1 MRPFLDW
8 LSSPG
13 FNITRGWNTVDG
25 WIGPGKAEPF
35 DTQRRILGHCFT
47 LGENGKFPY
56 TTIVYSTVKKSGK
69 SMWEAAIGS
78 YYAEEA
84 PAGSEIFVCANDME
98 QASSLVFANMKYDAE
113 QKGYKTFKEEIRY
126 PNGTTARVLA
136 KEYKSAAGRQSD
148 LTLWDELWAFDSDRG
163 VRMWSEMTLIPTS
176 RYPMRV
182 IVTYAGYEN
191 ADPNLLLDLYKHI
204 VMKGKP
210 APGLEDIVDRRGVPV
225 CWVSQD
231 NRSFAYWDTEPR
243 LPWQTQDYYE
253 QEAALLPPL
262 QFLRLHRNMWVSN
275 EDQFIP
281 VEWFDAAVERGAQTG
296 LTAPLTMAQESPLR
310 NMPISL
316 AVDVGVKQDC
326 SAVVGVY
333 YDLKRARVGLACCSV
348 WNPKKMGEIDL
359 EATVEAYIHDVYK
372 KLKVISIVYDPSNFH
387 RSMTTLKNMRY
398 PMLEVPQSGDPMIKA
413 SKALY
418 DSLRNGTFESYPE
431 PELREHLKYAI
442 GKATPRGFRIAK
454 EKNSKY
460 PNDAAVALAMAVH
473 DAIERG
479 GMDTSKPIRIVSPFT
494 DHTRDM
500 GPYQRPRQKDDESW
514 LPEALRSRVY

>member
-8 LSSPG
+8 LRDTG
-13 FNITRGWNTVDG
+13 FHISRGWTTVDG
-25 WIGPGKAEPF
+25 WIGPGKADPF
-35 DTQRRILGHCFT
+35 DHQARILGHCLALT
-47 LGENGKFPY
+47 SEGKLPY
-56 TTIVYSTVKKSGK
+56 TTILFSTIKKSGK

-78 YYAEEA
+78 WYAEEA
-84 PAGSEIFVCANDME
+84 PPGSEIYVCANDME
-98 QASSLVFANMKYDAE
+98 QASSLVFANMKYDAD

-136 KEYKSAAGRQSD
+136 KEYKSAAGRQAD

-176 RYPMRV
+176 RYPLRV

-204 VMKGKP
+204 IVKGKP
-210 APGLEDIVDRRGVPV
+210 VPELEDITDRRGVPV
-225 CWVSQD
+225 CYTSQD
-231 NRSFAYWDTEPR
+231 GRSFGYWDTEPR
-243 LPWQTQDYYE
+243 LPWQTTDYYE
-253 QEAALLPPL
+253 QEAAMLPPL

-281 VEWFDAAVERGAQTG
+281 VEWFDAAVERGQAAG
-296 LTAPLTMAQESPLR
+296 LMGPLNMVSESPYR
-310 NMPISL
+310 TFPVSL

-326 SAVVGVY
+326 SAVVGTY
-333 YDLKRARVGLACCSV
+333 YDVKRGRVGLACCSV
-348 WNPKKMGEIDL
+348 WNPMKMGEIDL
-359 EATVEAYIHDVYK
+359 EATVEAYIHDIYK

-387 RSMTTLKNMRY
+387 RSMTTLKKSNY
-398 PMLEVPQSGDPMIKA
+398 PMFELTQSGDPMIKA

-418 DSLRNGTFESYPE
+418 DSLRNGTFEAYPE
-431 PELREHLKYAI
+431 PTLRDHLKYAI

-460 PNDAAVALAMAVH
+460 PNDAAVALAMSVY
-473 DAIERG
+473 DSIERAG
-479 GMDTSKPIRIVSPFT
+479 VDTSKPIRITSPFT
-494 DHTRDM
+494 DHQQSS
-500 GPYQRPRQKDDESW
+500 GAFQRPRQRTEESW
-514 LPEALRSRVY
+514 LPEPLRSRVN

>member
-1 MRPFLDW
+1 
-8 LSSPG
+8 
-13 FNITRGWNTVDG
+13 
-25 WIGPGKAEPF
+25 
-35 DTQRRILGHCFT
+35 
-47 LGENGKFPY
+47 
-56 TTIVYSTVKKSGK
+56 
-69 SMWEAAIGS
+69 
-78 YYAEEA
+78 
-84 PAGSEIFVCANDME
+84 
-98 QASSLVFANMKYDAE
+98 
-113 QKGYKTFKEEIRY
+113 
-126 PNGTTARVLA
+126 
-136 KEYKSAAGRQSD
+136 
-148 LTLWDELWAFDSDRG
+148 
-163 VRMWSEMTLIPTS
+163 
-176 RYPMRV
+176 
-182 IVTYAGYEN
+182 
-191 ADPNLLLDLYKHI
+191 
-204 VMKGKP
+204 
-210 APGLEDIVDRRGVPV
+210 
-225 CWVSQD
+225 
-231 NRSFAYWDTEPR
+231 
-243 LPWQTQDYYE
+243 
-253 QEAALLPPL
+253 
-262 QFLRLHRNMWVSN
+262 
-275 EDQFIP
+275 
-281 VEWFDAAVERGAQTG
+281 
-296 LTAPLTMAQESPLR
+296 
-310 NMPISL
+310 
-316 AVDVGVKQDC
+316 
-326 SAVVGVY
+326 
-333 YDLKRARVGLACCSV
+333 
-348 WNPKKMGEIDL
+348 MGEIDL